1 MVTAGIWI
9 VTFALIALFFYLRFR
24 PVAGLRHLDAEAFQT
39 ALQNEKNRIL
49 IDVREP
55 SEYSRG
61 HLEGAVNMPLSHL
74 AGAIYSVPRDTAVF
88 LYCRSG
94 MRGQQAGRML
104 SGQGYLNLL
113 HLKGGISAWRGP
125 VVKE

>member
-1 MVTAGIWI
+1 MVIAGIWI
-9 VTFALIALFFYLRFR
+9 VTFALIALFLYLRFR
-24 PVAGLRHLDAEAFQT
+24 PVAGLRHLDGEAFQG
-39 ALQNEKNRIL
+39 ALTKEKNRML

-55 SEYSRG
+55 AEYVRG
-61 HLEGAVNMPLSHL
+61 HLEGAVNIPLSHL
-74 AGAIYSVPRDTAVF
+74 AGHIGGVPRDTTVF
-88 LYCRSG
+88 LYCQSG

-104 SGQGYLNLL
+104 SGQGYLHLV